1 MNHLLSCSISTND
14 FIFAHVAGQK
24 KQVTMVKSEPYVS
37 YTFHKPLL
45 FPALGLIITDN
56 GVGKAFIKRIA
67 AGTVTAK
74 ANPAIEVGDYIES
87 INDESMVGRRHFDV
101 ARYLRTLPVGTTFT
115 LRLVAPKRSGF
126 NFISTYNKPNKALS
140 ASNAN
145 QTIRFKADGTIIVQ
159 ISTVP
164 NWTELFYAP
173 VYSLY
178 DPSDKQNIQYS
189 GRYCLF
195 DEFQFRLKE
204 APNNLLISK
213 MNDIFNS
220 YLGFHDDE
228 LAHTVCELAATS
240 ENVNDFMNTLKTV
253 WHTSFKIS
261 NIAQLNRLI
270 NYLKE

>member
-1 MNHLLSCSISTND
+1 M
-14 FIFAHVAGQK
+14 
-24 KQVTMVKSEPYVS
+24 
-37 YTFHKPLL
+37 
-45 FPALGLIITDN
+45 GLIITDN

-101 ARYLRTLPVGTTFT
+101 ARYLRTLPVGTT
-115 LRLVAPKRSGF
+115 L
-126 NFISTYNKPNKALS
+126 
-140 ASNAN
+140 
-145 QTIRFKADGTIIVQ
+145 
-159 ISTVP
+159 
-164 NWTELFYAP
+164 
-173 VYSLY
+173 
-178 DPSDKQNIQYS
+178 
-189 GRYCLF
+189 
-195 DEFQFRLKE
+195 E

-253 WHTSFKIS
+253 
-261 NIAQLNRLI
+261 
-270 NYLKE
+270 